1 MQIGRIVFFRFVIFA
16 SLFSAAVFGRAATPA
31 PEDEPVYPP
40 QFRPPLNAPL
50 PPLGAVITVNWRFR
64 VPDGEAISFDIEP
77 VRRQILLEGRDHIEV
92 TLSKAAKIKD
102 FETSHARAF
111 AYLVRRG

>member
-1 MQIGRIVFFRFVIFA
+1 
-16 SLFSAAVFGRAATPA
+16 
-31 PEDEPVYPP
+31 
-40 QFRPPLNAPL
+40 
-50 PPLGAVITVNWRFR
+50 